1 MVGEQYL
8 PAVGRLFVGLLLGIA
23 CASASAQVWTLES
36 SSERATTV
44 APELRAA
51 EAEVGARAGELTQAG
66 AWPNPSIDLRA
77 DDRLGQEDGR
87 GGTDLTQIALS
98 QPLPLRRLARQRAAA
113 GANLEGAR
121 ENRRYQRLLLE
132 REAARVFHA
141 LQTAAARRQ
150 LAAERLRL
158 VEESPDAA
166 RKAGADRLVRYLTPL
181 ERRRLAI
188 LNEEANQAVAA
199 AEREHQKALIDFRAL
214 LALPA
219 ETPAEPAALISPA
232 APAGFDALTRALDTH
247 PALAAAQKEAEAAQA
262 GIAVAQSQRFA
273 DPALNLFR
281 DRDYLAG
288 ERRDVTGVG
297 VSVQIPFWNTNSGT
311 VAKARA
317 EAARAQARFEALQR
331 DARSRLEQAHA
342 QLLRLLE
349 QTERLRTNLLE
360 PAREVFALTR
370 RGFAAGE
377 LNILSLVD
385 ANNTYFDAL
394 ARYLELQQ
402 ESARA
407 AADLR
412 LASGV
417 SVLNAS
423 METAP

>member
-1 MVGEQYL
+1 VRSGVRTESWNVL
-8 PAVGRLFVGLLLGIA
+8 AIRSFPAAGRVGRLGLRADTTAERLHSLSPETKRLLHELDSDRPVFVQAYVSPTVPEPYVQTRANVVGLLKEI
-23 CASASAQVWTLES
+23 ASASGSKVQLVIHDTEPFSDQA
-36 SSERATTV
+36 R
-44 APELRAA
+44 
-51 EAEVGARAGELTQAG
+51 EAREKFGIQAREV
-66 AWPNPSIDLRA
+66 P
-77 DDRLGQEDGR
+77 
-87 GGTDLTQIALS
+87 
-98 QPLPLRRLARQRAAA
+98 
-113 GANLEGAR
+113 NLEGAR

-288 ERRDVTGVG
+288 ERRDVTAG
-297 VSVQIPFWNTNSGT
+297 I
-311 VAKARA
+311 
-317 EAARAQARFEALQR
+317 
-331 DARSRLEQAHA
+331 
-342 QLLRLLE
+342 
-349 QTERLRTNLLE
+349 E
-360 PAREVFALTR
+360 PA
-370 RGFAAGE
+370 
-377 LNILSLVD
+377 
-385 ANNTYFDAL
+385 
-394 ARYLELQQ
+394 
-402 ESARA
+402 
-407 AADLR
+407 
-412 LASGV
+412 
-417 SVLNAS
+417 
-423 METAP
+423 P